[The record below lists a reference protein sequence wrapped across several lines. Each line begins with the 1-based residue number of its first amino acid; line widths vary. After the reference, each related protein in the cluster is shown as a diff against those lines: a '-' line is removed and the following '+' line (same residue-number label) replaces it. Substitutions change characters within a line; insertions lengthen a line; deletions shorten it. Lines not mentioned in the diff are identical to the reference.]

1 MIDSLDEESRLYYKL
16 KDIRLLYDGFQDYLR
31 ERYITKEELLDVLS
45 REVRESEL
53 LKNSTVVLDGFT
65 GFTPVQNR
73 LILELMKYCKGVWIT
88 VIMDE
93 RENPYSYRHP
103 YQLFGLSK
111 QMVTTLISLA
121 REEHIA
127 VEEPVCLY
135 GYPVKRFEKN
145 KELAF
150 LERNIF
156 RYGAGTYE
164 KKK

>member
-1 MIDSLDEESRLYYKL
+1 
-16 KDIRLLYDGFQDYLR
+16 
-31 ERYITKEELLDVLS
+31 
-45 REVRESEL
+45 
-53 LKNSTVVLDGFT
+53 
-65 GFTPVQNR
+65 
-73 LILELMKYCKGVWIT
+73 
-88 VIMDE
+88 
-93 RENPYSYRHP
+93 
-103 YQLFGLSK
+103 
-111 QMVTTLISLA
+111 MVTTLISLA

-164 KKK
+164 KEVKNLGIHVARNPGEEAMAVAEEIRKLIRKERYRYREIGVIVSDMNVYGDVYKRQFHVWM

>member
-1 MIDSLDEESRLYYKL
+1 M
-16 KDIRLLYDGFQDYLR
+16 
-31 ERYITKEELLDVLS
+31 
-45 REVRESEL
+45 
-53 LKNSTVVLDGFT
+53 VLDGFT

-127 VEEPVCLY
+127 VEEPVCMDI
-135 GYPVKRFEKN
+135 R
-145 KELAF
+145 
-150 LERNIF
+150 
-156 RYGAGTYE
+156 
-164 KKK
+164 